1 MASKVE
7 QLAVPTSGP
16 RAAREVCKSSSTAAC
31 SPASNSEEPKQQL
44 SIKLQPPDT
53 SPCDSS
59 LDDHANISFSLL
71 SSGIHRRR
79 CATSTISSAPR
90 GTPSSTRSAP
100 TPQLGRAC
108 TTRGIF
114 GSRPSA
120 YSRSAEG
127 KKSDSSPMLAEPV
140 VGSLLMPD
148 GVTIRR
154 PPKLGI
160 SSGDPVGIHILRRRA
175 ACSGAEPASPSGP
188 FASRLNLSLHR
199 LSVNTSWQRNFRS
212 AAWTSG
218 GRRRGPMS
226 RHLNPTADSLPKI
239 VAFSPSLNR
248 ALFQDTC
255 LVAPLRS
262 ASSSALFSPQI
273 ATSVSEPP
281 PYVPETLSLD
291 LQQSPDSS
299 LLKPVDGI
307 ASSPGS
313 SCKASPRLQAAESPL
328 PRLTRLPVSDH
339 ASGVDED
346 EKTCAFSVSP
356 QSFEDSVCQGS
367 QRKGRARASPR
378 GASPSLHAVGSSLLV
393 PSSPAAGK
401 EGKRGEGFQDQ
412 GLLARDEICREAKKC
427 EDELAAN
434 PKNEEA
440 VYRLG
445 VLKFRAGQIEDAIS
459 LVSEFLRKHA
469 PKRPKAERRSQD
481 AARDSKLSLDQES
494 CGGEQ
499 ALEDS
504 PLAGHKQQQTAEA
517 DGTGES
523 RREDAASTGEK
534 GTAQEGGEVNEDN
547 QAKLSTED
555 ECTENGK
562 ETDSAEAGATSSK
575 EAPNSDSLLR
585 NGDTQSRQPDEGDC
599 LNTEGN
605 PKEEQLDWRVG
616 KATPIQKLFNVI
628 LDRRSQVNRRA
639 KDILEDWGPPV
650 YLQLEKLLGHLWFEA
665 ENFPEA
671 VRHYWRC
678 IDICPDDAQLFTNL
692 GLAYY
697 EMEAMKEATASF
709 EQAIKLNDRDAT
721 SLSVLAML
729 LMDEFAEAEEG
740 RLRAIEESSEEPL
753 LPSEEER
760 LRGLREGTERCVT
773 MLQKC
778 LEIDENNILAK
789 LHLSQV
795 YVYREEWD
803 RSEEILQTLLEENPD
818 DTHILNNLGQVAL
831 NKGDNEKALQFL
843 ERVLKINPEDELAH
857 MHLCELLCKTNQ
869 PARALEHFKLCC
881 ESSPDSVSLHATC
894 GLPLCEVGKE
904 KEVIAAYTEFIKAHP
919 ESAAAKTFKRSLGSM
934 GEDVGFMESTSIIVF
949 IVLPILLL
957 LMILL
962 GCAHFF
968 ASLAS
973 PSPSTHPFAD
983 PSHHSEL

>member
-7 QLAVPTSGP
+7 QHTAPTPGP
-16 RAAREVCKSSSTAAC
+16 RAAREVCKNSSTAAC
-31 SPASNSEEPKQQL
+31 SPVSNSEEPKQQL

-53 SPCDSS
+53 SPYDSS
-59 LDDHANISFSLL
+59 LDDHADISVSLL

-79 CATSTISSAPR
+79 GATSTISSAPR

-100 TPQLGRAC
+100 TPQLGRGC

-114 GSRPSA
+114 GSLSSV

-160 SSGDPVGIHILRRRA
+160 SSGDPVGTHILRRRA

-199 LSVNTSWQRNFRS
+199 LSVNTSWQRTFRS

-281 PYVPETLSLD
+281 PYIPETLSSD

-313 SCKASPRLQAAESPL
+313 SCKASPRLQVAESPL
-328 PRLTRLPVSDH
+328 PCLTRLPVSDH

-346 EKTCAFSVSP
+346 EENCAVSVSP
-356 QSFEDSVCQGS
+356 ESFEDSVCQGS

-378 GASPSLHAVGSSLLV
+378 GASPSSHAVGSSLLV
-393 PSSPAAGK
+393 PSSPAAVK
-401 EGKRGEGFQDQ
+401 EGERGEGFQDQ
-412 GLLARDEICREAKKC
+412 SLLAQDEIFREAKKC

-459 LVSEFLRKHA
+459 LVSAFLQKHA
-469 PKRPKAERRSQD
+469 PKRSKAERRSED
-481 AARDSKLSLDQES
+481 AARDSKLSLDHQS
-494 CGGEQ
+494 GGGEQ
-499 ALEDS
+499 ALADN
-504 PLAGHKQQQTAEA
+504 PLAGHKQQTQTAQA
-517 DGTGES
+517 DGTSKS
-523 RREDAASTGEK
+523 RREDVASIGEG
-534 GTAQEGGEVNEDN
+534 GTAREGGEVNEDN
-547 QAKLSTED
+547 QAKLSKED

-562 ETDSAEAGATSSK
+562 ETDSAEAGATISK
-575 EAPNSDSLLR
+575 DAPS
-585 NGDTQSRQPDEGDC
+585 TQSRQPDEGDC
-599 LNTEGN
+599 FNAEGN

-616 KATPIQKLFNVI
+616 KAAPIQKLFNVI

-697 EMEAMKEATASF
+697 EMEAMKEATAAF

-760 LRGLREGTERCVT
+760 LRGLREGTERCVA

-803 RSEEILQTLLEENPD
+803 RSEEILQALLEENPD

-831 NKGDNEKALQFL
+831 NKGDNEKAFQFL
-843 ERVLKINPEDELAH
+843 ERVLNINPEDELAH

-957 LMILL
+957 LMVLL

-973 PSPSTHPFAD
+973 PAPSIHPFAD